1 MDALEHNEDPSSSWS
16 SDESCDEHA
25 YPLMHT
31 LVRQL
36 ACDSMEW
43 RPPWPPARLWYRVPW
58 CVRVYA
64 TQARS
69 CSLIRIH
76 GYSILHRFDP
86 HQDNM
91 CCTEYAHTIGT
102 NCWRALAQVQL
113 TAFQATRL
121 HLPATVPHRC
131 TGAFRHTGPM
141 GQWELTHSQ
150 WCDAT
155 SPCARNLP
163 LCLPDTTDW
172 PVVELPVV
180 LRPYRKAPRPAA
192 LAAPNASVQGP
203 PETAHVNSTTALV
216 ALPASLTSVGR
227 QAPWSGAALA
237 APPWA
242 LVLPA
247 PTSPVTSQAVT
258 NDVRRTQLHELVVTT
273 VSLIRES
280 RTLDADTARWAYA
293 MLRLSLFR
301 LWHSRATAHFAHP
314 RWRSSRNGRSGGRR

>member
-1 MDALEHNEDPSSSWS
+1 MDALGHNEDPSS

-31 LVRQL
+31 LVRQF

-76 GYSILHRFDP
+76 GYSLLHRFDQ

-102 NCWRALAQVQL
+102 NCWRALAQIQL
-113 TAFQATRL
+113 TTFQAPRL
-121 HLPATVPHRC
+121 RVPATVPHRC
-131 TGAFRHTGPM
+131 TGALRHTCPM
-141 GQWELTHSQ
+141 GQWRLTHSQ

-155 SPCARNLP
+155 SPCARNRP
-163 LCLPDTTDW
+163 LCLPDATDW

-180 LRPYRKAPRPAA
+180 LRPYRKARRPAA

-216 ALPASLTSVGR
+216 ALPAGLTSVGR

-242 LVLPA
+242 LILPA

-258 NDVRRTQLHELVVTT
+258 KDFRRTQLQELVVTT
-273 VSLIRES
+273 VSLLREY

-301 LWHSRATAHFAHP
+301 VWHSRATAHFAH
-314 RWRSSRNGRSGGRR
+314 SR